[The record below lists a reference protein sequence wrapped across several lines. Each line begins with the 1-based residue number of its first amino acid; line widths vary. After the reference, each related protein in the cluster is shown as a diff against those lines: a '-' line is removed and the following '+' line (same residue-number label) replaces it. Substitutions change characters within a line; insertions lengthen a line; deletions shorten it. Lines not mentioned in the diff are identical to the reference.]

1 MNISQV
7 ITLVVIIAALGGSMT
22 CYMMQPPDKPISRGT
37 VDCTAAGK
45 KIEHSAT
52 RLLIEYEQAILAKT
66 GYQRNAGFNGVLLAE
81 SGNRRLITVMF
92 GGKSTKTMI
101 AQMSKLSTSGFIKA
115 AGGLESDIDKLKPLS
130 SADII

>member
-1 MNISQV
+1 
-7 ITLVVIIAALGGSMT
+7 LYGCG
-22 CYMMQPPDKPISRGT
+22 K
-37 VDCTAAGK
+37 K

-66 GYQRNAGFNGVLLAE
+66 GYIRNAGFNGVLLAE

-101 AQMSKLSTSGFIKA
+101 AQMSKLSTSGFIKP